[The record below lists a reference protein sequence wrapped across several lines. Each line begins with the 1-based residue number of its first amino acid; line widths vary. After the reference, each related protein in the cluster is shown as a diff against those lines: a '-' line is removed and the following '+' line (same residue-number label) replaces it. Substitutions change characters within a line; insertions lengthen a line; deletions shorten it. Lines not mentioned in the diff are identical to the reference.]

1 MDLSTYLPAVRQGG
15 LITWRQAHEA
25 GLDARDIARLVNSGV
40 WHRVRK
46 GVYADGTTWH
56 ALDVHRG
63 QPILRI
69 RAAHLV
75 LAVPHVFSH
84 DSAALLLGMG
94 CPDGR
99 TALVHLTR
107 PDVRGGRIRA
117 GIRHH
122 GAPYADDDVCFVD
135 DLPVL
140 MPARTAIDLA
150 REHGPDHGLAACDAA
165 LRSGVVST
173 DLDALLADMHHWPG
187 IRAARAAV
195 ALADPGSE
203 SWLESRGRWFIH
215 ELGIGEPSTQFGLGF
230 GSRTAWCDIRVG
242 RHIFEIDGLA
252 KYPTDSE
259 EARRRALRE
268 EKVRQD
274 FISGFKLGVSRL
286 THIDFEAGRAA
297 SQRRVLREFTD
308 TCRRFGTDI
317 SDLAPYILPKVKG
330 RRPAL

>member
-1 MDLSTYLPAVRQGG
+1 MDLSTYFPAVRQHG
-15 LITWRQAHEA
+15 LITWRQARAA
-25 GLDARDIARLVNSGV
+25 GLDARDIARLVTSGV

-46 GVYADGTTWH
+46 GVYADSATWH
-56 ALDVHRG
+56 ALDTHHG
-63 QPILRI
+63 QPLLRI

-75 LAVPHVFSH
+75 LKVPHVFSH

-99 TALVHLTR
+99 TALVHVTR
-107 PDVRGGRIRA
+107 PDVRGGRIRS
-117 GIRHH
+117 GIKHH
-122 GAPYADDDVCFVD
+122 GAPYLEKDV
-135 DLPVL
+135 DLIDGLPAL
-140 MPARTAIDLA
+140 SPARTALDIA

-165 LRSGVVST
+165 LRSGESST
-173 DLDALLADMHHWPG
+173 DLDTMLADMHHWPG

-203 SWLESRGRWFIH
+203 SWLESRGRWFVH
-215 ELGIGEPSTQFGLGF
+215 ELGIGSPSTQFGLGF

-242 RHIFEIDGLA
+242 RHIFEMDGFT
-252 KYPTDSE
+252 KYPTGSD

-268 EKVRQD
+268 EKLRQD

-286 THIDFEAGRAA
+286 THTDLEAGRAA
-297 SQRRVLREFTD
+297 ARRRVLREFED

-317 SDLAPYILPKVKG
+317 SDLAPYVLPKIEG
-330 RRPAL
+330 RRRL